1 MRRVRRNQA
10 GEDLK
15 TISVFNN
22 KGGVGKTTLTFHLGN
37 ALAELG
43 HKTLMIDLDPQ
54 CNLTILGLP
63 EETLDEVWRAEE
75 AFIDDFKA
83 ARDNQAKK
91 DLDALV
97 TSPRS
102 IHFLLKPTE
111 DGLSDL
117 DNISPP
123 FEIARNLHLI
133 PGRLTMHLYEDAIA
147 RRWSDVYQGDPLAVR
162 TVTRPRQI
170 AEAYA
175 KAYGYEFVIMDTSPS
190 LGTLNKVIISTA
202 DGFLIPCMPDMFSQ
216 YGIKNIGNALATWK
230 KQFDTIYHLL
240 SAEKRK
246 SFPENFVRLLG
257 FTIFNAKKYSGKPLD
272 LATAHYNYAVQIP
285 EAIRS
290 YIRPEIRDHLSE
302 DVWTHPIG
310 ETAIMHTHNTL
321 PSMAQKYHTPMWLVP
336 SASLESVDTNTISG
350 NRGTYEATREKYY
363 EFAKDLLSRTSS
375 LD

>member
-1 MRRVRRNQA
+1 M
-10 GEDLK
+10 K

-43 HKTLMIDLDPQ
+43 YKTLVIDLDPQ

-63 EETLDEVWRAEE
+63 EETLDQVWQAEE

-83 ARDNQAKK
+83 ARDSLTKN
-91 DLDALV
+91 DLDALI

-111 DGLSDL
+111 DGISDL
-117 DNISPP
+117 DNLPPP
-123 FEIARNLHLI
+123 FQIAKNLHLI

-175 KAYGYEFVIMDTSPS
+175 KAYGYDFVIMDTSPS

-216 YGIKNIGNALATWK
+216 YGIKNIGNALANWK
-230 KQFDTIYHLL
+230 KQFETINHLL
-240 SAEKRK
+240 STEKRK
-246 SFPENFVRLLG
+246 QFPQKFVRLLG
-257 FTIFNAKKYSGKPLD
+257 YTIFNAKKYSGMPLD
-272 LATAHYNYAVQIP
+272 LATAHYNFAIQIP
-285 EAIRS
+285 NAIRD
-290 YIRPEIRDHLSE
+290 YINPDIRSHLS
-302 DVWTHPIG
+302 DTVLARPIG
-310 ETAIMHTHNTL
+310 GASIMHTHNTL
-321 PSMAQKYHTPMWLVP
+321 PSMAQKYHTPMWRVP
-336 SASLESVDTNTISG
+336 CATLESADASSILG
-350 NRGTYEATREKYY
+350 NRKTYESTKEKYF
-363 EFAKDLLSRTSS
+363 EFARDLLSRTSS

>member
-1 MRRVRRNQA
+1 M
-10 GEDLK
+10 K

-43 HKTLMIDLDPQ
+43 HKTLIIDLDPQ

-63 EETLDEVWRAEE
+63 EETLNDVWQAEE
-75 AFIDDFKA
+75 AFIDDFRA
-83 ARDNQAKK
+83 ARDNLPKK
-91 DLDALV
+91 KLDNLL

-117 DNISPP
+117 DNLSPP
-123 FEIARNLHLI
+123 FEIASNLHLI

-162 TVTRPRQI
+162 TVTRPRQL

-190 LGTLNKVIISTA
+190 LGTLNKVVISTA

-216 YGIKNIGNALATWK
+216 YGIKNIGNSLTSWR
-230 KQFDTIYHLL
+230 KQFETIYHLL

-257 FTIFNAKKYSGKPLD
+257 YTIYNAKKYAGKPMD
-272 LATAHYNYAVQIP
+272 LATAHHNFAIQIP
-285 EAIRS
+285 DAIRS
-290 YIRPEIRDHLSE
+290 YISPDIRSHLSE
-302 DVWTHPIG
+302 EILKKPIG
-310 ETAIMHTHNTL
+310 GSAIMHTHNTM
-321 PSMAQKYHTPMWLVP
+321 PSMAQKYHTPMWRVP
-336 SASLESVDTNTISG
+336 SVALDSSDTPTIAG
-350 NRGTYEATREKYY
+350 NRNSYEITKVKYK
-363 EFAKDLLSRTSS
+363 EFAKDLLTRTAS